1 MHVFAGL
8 YYTEA
13 QFIFEIGSSLDT
25 NFRIG
30 LNKECC
36 TERANTLIL
45 VPLLFPLLFLLSSRK
60 RYLGFLNMISLVVL
74 YTFL

>member
-13 QFIFEIGSSLDT
+13 QFIFEIGSRLDT

-30 LNKECC
+30 LNKECFA
-36 TERANTLIL
+36 ERAAILIPHCVL
-45 VPLLFPLLFLLSSRK
+45 DIVPFVVPTVFPETISR
-60 RYLGFLNMISLVVL
+60 IS
-74 YTFL
+74 